1 MKIKI
6 VVSALLISAATMA
19 AVTPASANW
28 FHNKYLGISRN
39 VGSAP
44 NPTPDDVRQGRLPI
58 IVQQENNRPGLFTR
72 IGALLRGEQTQPR
85 TANRVG
91 IWLNCGADVIRPR
104 HNHFRRAYDRSVIG
118 NETSFRLTSR
128 F

>member
-6 VVSALLISAATMA
+6 LLPALLISVAAVT

-44 NPTPDDVRQGRLPI
+44 NPTPDDVRQMRLPI
-58 IVQQENNRPGLFTR
+58 LVREENNRPGLFAR
-72 IGALLRGEQTQPR
+72 IGALLRGEQATQQQAANTPR
-85 TANRVG
+85 
-91 IWLNCGADVIRPR
+91 
-104 HNHFRRAYDRSVIG
+104 
-118 NETSFRLTSR
+118 
-128 F
+128 